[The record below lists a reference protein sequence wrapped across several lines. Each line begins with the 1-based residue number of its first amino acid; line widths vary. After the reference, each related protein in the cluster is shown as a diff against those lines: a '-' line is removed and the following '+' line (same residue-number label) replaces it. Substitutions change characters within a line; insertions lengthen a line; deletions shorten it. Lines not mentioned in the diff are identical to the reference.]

1 MAVEVVCVGRL
12 VCDAN
17 GEEGDHGG
25 DEVEYGVQRFGQN
38 PEAAGDYGEENFE
51 ADKNDCGADGS
62 EGGEA
67 LFVSC
72 LFERF
77 GHSEWVRRCYGL
89 TPGDYTLATLE
100 KQRWGERGT

>member
-25 DEVEYGVQRFGQN
+25 ES
-38 PEAAGDYGEENFE
+38 GET
-51 ADKNDCGADGS
+51 
-62 EGGEA
+62 

-77 GHSEWVRRCYGL
+77 GHSEWVRRRYGL
-89 TPGDYTLATLE
+89 TSGDYTLATLE
-100 KQRWGERGT
+100 KQRWGERGTRGLFQRRRRDEGEAARFAVESADLDFFEKQRRGDD